1 MKITVGCSMKYRDL
15 AIETVHNIEKLGHT
29 VLFPNL
35 THVDTDGDNTL
46 TPEVMKRFAIEHYA
60 AIDEA
65 DAVYFIVPNGIMGTS
80 LKLELGTLSP
90 KTKRFTFRSLH
101 TISRSTF
108 MQKILFRSERLESFR
123 KCYVVFDFL

>member
-1 MKITVGCSMKYRDL
+1 MKYRDL
-15 AIETVHNIEKLGHT
+15 AI
-29 VLFPNL
+29 
-35 THVDTDGDNTL
+35 D
-46 TPEVMKRFAIEHYA
+46 HYT